1 MTRRKKEL
9 LNSDNKN
16 IQESVIELEENIL
29 VTEEVVVVNRSL
41 K

>member
-16 IQESVIELEENIL
+16 IQESVIELKENIL
-29 VTEEVVVVNRSL
+29 VAEKVDLVVVNRS
-41 K
+41 